1 MDNFCYPRKI
11 HHLSFLFGGIRIRTL
26 SSGKCITYICN
37 QNTTLFSD
45 IKICFS
51 LAAEWKS
58 ESQF

>member
-37 QNTTLFSD
+37 QNTTLFND

-51 LAAEWKS
+51 LAAE
-58 ESQF
+58 